1 MTVLVRVFQRNR
13 IKKRSVCVIVEA
25 GKPQICRAVAGWKPR
40 EEVQFGLGAEFLL
53 PLGRS
58 VFVLLGPSTD

>member
-1 MTVLVRVFQRNR
+1 M
-13 IKKRSVCVIVEA
+13 IVEA